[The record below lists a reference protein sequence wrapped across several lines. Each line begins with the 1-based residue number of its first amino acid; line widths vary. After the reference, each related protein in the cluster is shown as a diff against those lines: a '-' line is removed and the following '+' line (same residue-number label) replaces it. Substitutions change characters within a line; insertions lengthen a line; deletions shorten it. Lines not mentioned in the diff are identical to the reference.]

1 MKRFF
6 SFLILACLLA
16 GCADP
21 AAAVPQQPGA
31 GASSSA
37 PAAPSENEPQ
47 APAADA
53 SEASMPG
60 ESLGAPS
67 LAGGGSAKDGSC
79 QAQGPFVPIEQY
91 TAQTL
96 QQETLMSADPA
107 VQSWPAAYESFYSAY
122 GRVKGMAFTSDEAE
136 LRDQFVYPL
145 YTIYPEALR
154 DAWRSLSGPLSAKA
168 VEGLMGEADPDEVG
182 LLLNKKGSDDFYGE
196 GRAEIR
202 ADQNLLSMQSLGEW
216 KTGYYANRTSLTMT
230 AGLEAQLLALGYSP
244 ETTKAYALS
253 IEGYTHGVAFLDGDK
268 ACFYNNNDGPPAN
281 GYISAGVVYTFDQL
295 AGDIEERWDDLFP
308 PESETGSSKDE
319 NPVTA
324 KPVIYLYPDGPADV
338 SVTLGY
344 PEENLTYAYPA
355 YDGGWR
361 VTAYPDGRLVNRSD
375 GSEHFYLF
383 WEGNKRID
391 WDFSEGFVVRGSEAE
406 DFLREKLSF
415 LGLTPREYN
424 DFIVYWAPELAQN
437 EYNLI
442 TFSGEQY
449 EELAPLTVV
458 PKPDSVLRVHMVY
471 KAVGEPVEIPEQEL
485 VPFSRSGFTVIEWG
499 GTRA

>member
-1 MKRFF
+1 M
-6 SFLILACLLA
+6 
-16 GCADP
+16 
-21 AAAVPQQPGA
+21 
-31 GASSSA
+31 
-37 PAAPSENEPQ
+37 
-47 APAADA
+47 
-53 SEASMPG
+53 
-60 ESLGAPS
+60 
-67 LAGGGSAKDGSC
+67 
-79 QAQGPFVPIEQY
+79 
-91 TAQTL
+91 
-96 QQETLMSADPA
+96 
-107 VQSWPAAYESFYSAY
+107 
-122 GRVKGMAFTSDEAE
+122 
-136 LRDQFVYPL
+136 
-145 YTIYPEALR
+145 
-154 DAWRSLSGPLSAKA
+154 
-168 VEGLMGEADPDEVG
+168 
-182 LLLNKKGSDDFYGE
+182 
-196 GRAEIR
+196 
-202 ADQNLLSMQSLGEW
+202 
-216 KTGYYANRTSLTMT
+216 
-230 AGLEAQLLALGYSP
+230 
-244 ETTKAYALS
+244 
-253 IEGYTHGVAFLDGDK
+253 
-268 ACFYNNNDGPPAN
+268 
-281 GYISAGVVYTFDQL
+281 
-295 AGDIEERWDDLFP
+295 
-308 PESETGSSKDE
+308 
-319 NPVTA
+319 
-324 KPVIYLYPDGPADV
+324 

-437 EYNLI
+437 EYNQI

-485 VPFSRSGFTVIEWG
+485 VPFSRSGFTVVEWG

>member
-16 GCADP
+16 GCAAPAEP
-21 AAAVPQQPGA
+21 AAQEQSGA
-31 GASSSA
+31 DISSSA

-47 APAADA
+47 APAA
-53 SEASMPG
+53 EASMSG
-60 ESLGAPS
+60 ESLGAPP
-67 LAGGGSAKDGSC
+67 LTDGGSAKDSSC
-79 QAQGPFVPIEQY
+79 QPPRPFVPIEQY
-91 TAQTL
+91 TERTL
-96 QQETLMSADPA
+96 QQETLMSAEPA

-122 GRVKGMAFTSDEAE
+122 DRVKGMAFTSDEVE

-145 YTIYPEALR
+145 YTICADALR
-154 DAWRSLSGPLSAKA
+154 DAWRSLSGPFTAKA
-168 VEGLMGEADPDEVG
+168 VEDLMGEADPDEVG

-196 GRAEIR
+196 SRAEIR
-202 ADQNLLSMQSLGEW
+202 ADQNLLLMQSLGEW
-216 KTGYYANRTSLTMT
+216 KVGYYANRTSLTMT

-244 ETTKAYALS
+244 DTTKAYALS

-295 AGDIEERWDDLFP
+295 AEDIAERWDDLFP
-308 PESETGSSKDE
+308 PESETESSLDE
-319 NPVTA
+319 NPATA
-324 KPVIYLYPDGPADV
+324 KPVIYLYPTGPTDV

-344 PEENLTYAYPA
+344 PEENLTYTYPT

-383 WEGNKRID
+383 WEGNKQID

-424 DFIVYWAPELAQN
+424 DFIVYWAPELAKN

-471 KAVGEPVEIPEQEL
+471 KAVSEPVEIPEQKL
-485 VPFSRSGFTVIEWG
+485 VPFARSGFAVVEWG